1 MRTILIAGG
10 LVIAIIFLAGQ
21 NQKLRSERNL
31 MRDRL
36 EAVAGSREIENVVR
50 AIDDCGLI
58 DLLIGGI
65 DVRSENGGAVL
76 GCAEA
81 PAEPEASNSGIP
93 GQE

>member
-10 LVIAIIFLAGQ
+10 LILAIVFLAGQ

-36 EAVAGSREIENVVR
+36 EAVAGSREIENVAR
-50 AIDDCGLI
+50 QIDDCGLI
-58 DLLIGGI
+58 GLLTGG
-65 DVRSENGGAVL
+65 VREADGGAVL
-76 GCAEA
+76 GCAA
-81 PAEPEASNSGIP
+81 DTTGPETTDSGIP